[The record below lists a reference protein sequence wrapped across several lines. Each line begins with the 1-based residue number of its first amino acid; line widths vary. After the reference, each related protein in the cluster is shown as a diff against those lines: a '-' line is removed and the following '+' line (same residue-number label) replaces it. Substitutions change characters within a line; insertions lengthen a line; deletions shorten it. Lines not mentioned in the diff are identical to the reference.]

1 MPVFRM
7 LFPLLVLL
15 PLMVSADEDWR
26 GALEDGSHITI
37 DTTTNK
43 ATRVIE
49 GESTPLWDGVHRLTN
64 GAVIIVRD
72 GVVVKD
78 AAIIEAQQEQAR
90 DRLNAACL
98 QLVKKVCGLHNEC
111 DSHPACDPARQLLAM
126 ERDELS
132 SSWSGAVLESS
143 TLCLEGLGKEDFF
156 QVCSIRK
163 AGMVKSVCEQL
174 VVKVCGEQQ
183 QCESSEG
190 CSAAHQLLSMEQQ
203 DQFNMPGSVSQ
214 SSGQCRDVL
223 SREDA
228 FFQACQ

>member
-7 LFPLLVLL
+7 FFPLLVLL

-26 GALEDGSHITI
+26 GALEDGSHVTI

-43 ATRVIE
+43 ATRTVE
-49 GESTPLWDGVHRLTN
+49 GETVPLWDGVHRLTN

-78 AAIIEAQQEQAR
+78 EAIIEAQQEQAR

-98 QLVKKVCGLHNEC
+98 QLVKKVCGPHTEC

-132 SSWSGAVLESS
+132 SSWAGAVLESS
-143 TLCLEGLGKEDFF
+143 TLCLEGLGKESFF
-156 QVCSIRK
+156 QTCSVRK
-163 AGMVKSVCEQL
+163 PGMVKSVCEQL
-174 VVKVCGEQQ
+174 VVKVCGDEQQ
-183 QCESSEG
+183 CDNTEG
-190 CSAAHQLLSMEQQ
+190 CNAAHQLLSMEQQ
-203 DQFNMPGSVSQ
+203 DLFNVPGAVSPT
-214 SSGQCRDVL
+214 SGQCRDVL

-228 FFQACQ
+228 FFKACR